1 MSTDSTW
8 QAACAS
14 NGSAVTSKASIAGR
28 LGTFTDDDSSL
39 VRARRRAAEGGIWR
53 GRNDRW
59 CTGGA
64 RRYSPAMT
72 TTAAR
77 RVEPALLVI
86 LAGVVAALHVGKL
99 PPAIPVLR
107 DALGLTLV
115 QAGFLLSLV
124 QLAGMTTGVAFGV
137 VADSLGSRRS
147 MTLGLALLAVVSAL
161 GGFAQGV
168 APLMLLRAVE
178 GFGFLLVVLPAPG
191 LVRSLV
197 EPQRVSAMI
206 GLWGAYMPL
215 ATALALL
222 LGPLAIAT
230 IGWRGWWWTLAALSA
245 AMAGWL
251 RHALPAGAG
260 AAEVATSSPWLSR
273 LRQTLASPGPW
284 LVAMSF
290 AMYSGQWLAVIG
302 FLPSIYI
309 QSGIAGPV
317 AGVLTA
323 AVAAV
328 NMVGN
333 IGSGRLL
340 QRGVAP
346 ARLLT
351 IGFATMGLAAAA
363 TFAGS
368 DEAGLA
374 PALRYGAVLLF
385 SGVGGLIPATLFALA
400 VRLAPSEGT
409 LSTTI
414 GWVQQWSALGQ
425 FAGPPLAATV
435 ASLAGGWQWTWGVTG
450 ACSLVGLLLTL
461 LLGRLSSRR

>member
-1 MSTDSTW
+1 ML
-8 QAACAS
+8 
-14 NGSAVTSKASIAGR
+14 R
-28 LGTFTDDDSSL
+28 LAILPGM
-39 VRARRRAAEGGIWR
+39 A
-53 GRNDRW
+53 
-59 CTGGA
+59 
-64 RRYSPAMT
+64 T
-72 TTAAR
+72 TPAR

-124 QLAGMTTGVAFGV
+124 QLAGMTVGVIFGV
-137 VADSLGSRRS
+137 LADTLGGIRS
-147 MTLGLALLAVVSAL
+147 MTLGLVLLAIVSAL
-161 GGFAQGV
+161 GGLAQGA

-191 LVRSLV
+191 LVRRFV
-197 EPQRVSAMI
+197 EPKRVSRMM

-222 LGPLAIAT
+222 LGPVAIAA
-230 IGWRGWWWTLAALSA
+230 IGWRGWWWALAALSA
-245 AMAGWL
+245 AMAIWL
-251 RHALPAGAG
+251 RQAVPAQ
-260 AAEVATSSPWLSR
+260 AARVAAAPASPGLTR

-284 LVAMSF
+284 LVAVSF
-290 AMYSGQWLAVIG
+290 AMYSGQWLAVVG
-302 FLPSIYI
+302 FLPSIYV
-309 QSGIAGPV
+309 QSGIAGTA

-328 NMVGN
+328 NMAGN

-346 ARLLT
+346 SRLLA
-351 IGFATMGLAAAA
+351 IGFATMGLGATA

-368 DEAGLA
+368 ADAGLA
-374 PALRYGAVLLF
+374 PALRYAAVLLF

-409 LSTTI
+409 MSTTV

-425 FAGPPLAATV
+425 FAGPPLVAAV
-435 ASLAGGWQWTWGVTG
+435 ASATGGWQWTWVATG
-450 ACSLVGLLLTL
+450 TCSLVGLLLTAV
-461 LLGRLSSRR
+461 LGRLSARHA